1 MNVLLFSAIIFLVI
15 INLLAL
21 MFTGLTFFE
30 TYNIE
35 GSFGYA
41 FALSMLVGLAFMT
54 NVALVVT
61 LNESNQNRLS
71 FLIQIGILITC
82 ILLIKLLNK
91 INYNRNIKPYSQIR
105 L

>member
-30 TYNIE
+30 TYNID

-61 LNESNQNRLS
+61 LNESNQNGLS

-82 ILLIKLLNK
+82 ILLIKLFDNVDYK
-91 INYNRNIKPYSQIR
+91 RNVKPYLQIKI
-105 L
+105 

>member
-21 MFTGLTFFE
+21 MFTGLTFLE
-30 TYNIE
+30 TYNIR

-41 FALSMLVGLAFMT
+41 FALSMLVGLAFII
-54 NVALVVT
+54 NAALAVT
-61 LNESNQNRLS
+61 LNESNQNGLS

-82 ILLIKLLNK
+82 ILLITLFDNVDYKHNV
-91 INYNRNIKPYSQIR
+91 KPYLRIKI
-105 L
+105 